1 MKNGERSLSALALCS
16 CHLTGENI
24 AADKTDY
31 LIGRVSGY
39 PASYHMQSGCIPME
53 TNIIS

>member
-1 MKNGERSLSALALCS
+1 MKNGVRYLSALALCS

-31 LIGRVSGY
+31 LVGRVFGY